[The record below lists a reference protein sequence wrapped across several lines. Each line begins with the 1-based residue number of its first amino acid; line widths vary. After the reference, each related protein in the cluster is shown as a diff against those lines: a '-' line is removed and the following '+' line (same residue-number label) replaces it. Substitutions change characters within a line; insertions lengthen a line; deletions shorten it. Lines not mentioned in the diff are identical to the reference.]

1 MAQILDGKALSN
13 KIIENI
19 REKTLLLDKKPG
31 LGVILVGENPAS
43 KVYVKNK
50 EKQALN
56 AGFNS
61 VVYKLPEN
69 ISKDDLLKLIDE
81 LNNDEGTNG
90 ILLQLP
96 LPKHLNPYDFLD
108 KINPKKDV
116 DGFHPVNAGKLMLN
130 EKPYAVPCTPKGIIT
145 LLDEYNI
152 KLEGANAVII
162 GRSNIVGKPLSMLL
176 LNRNATVTVVHSKTK
191 NLSEITKNADI
202 LISATGR
209 ADMVTGNMVK
219 KGAVVIDVG
228 IIRDENGKLRGDVD
242 FDSVKEIAGFIT
254 PVPGGVGPMTIAA
267 LIQNTYELSL
277 KE

>member
-1 MAQILDGKALSN
+1 MAQILDGKALLN

-69 ISKDDLLKLIDE
+69 TSKDDLLKLIDE

-162 GRSNIVGKPLSMLL
+162 GR
-176 LNRNATVTVVHSKTK
+176 
-191 NLSEITKNADI
+191 
-202 LISATGR
+202 
-209 ADMVTGNMVK
+209 
-219 KGAVVIDVG
+219 
-228 IIRDENGKLRGDVD
+228 
-242 FDSVKEIAGFIT
+242 
-254 PVPGGVGPMTIAA
+254 
-267 LIQNTYELSL
+267 
-277 KE
+277 